1 MEQADQR
8 AKGHRAEAPVTTPTM
23 KASSDSPNNP
33 IREDRAVL
41 ISIS

>member
-8 AKGHRAEAPVTTPTM
+8 AKGHRAEARNHADDE
-23 KASSDSPNNP
+23 ASSDSPNNP